1 MINENLKEKIINDIF
16 FSYKSIDN
24 PNFHFIFKRQNWY
37 NELIFDVKKIY
48 HNIIDLTDLN
58 YDVSKSIEI
67 KDRQN
72 SKKIYLYLSFVGRY
86 SFLLIGGNVFDNNCS
101 RNNKLAKLLYILRRN
116 NIILLSKE
124 ELLSILPLCINF
136 DENLNHPTV
145 LSLLFSSGL
154 KLPC

>member
-58 YDVSKSIEI
+58 
-67 KDRQN
+67 
-72 SKKIYLYLSFVGRY
+72 VGTTA
-86 SFLLIGGNVFDNNCS
+86 FL
-101 RNNKLAKLLYILRRN
+101 
-116 NIILLSKE
+116 
-124 ELLSILPLCINF
+124 
-136 DENLNHPTV
+136 
-145 LSLLFSSGL
+145 
-154 KLPC
+154 